1 MTETDSA
8 LPVAATDVQVTRAPE
23 LRHGVL
29 LIDKEA
35 GWTSHDVVQKVRR
48 ILKEKKV
55 GHCGTLDP
63 SATGLLLVTVGRA
76 TRLTR
81 FLIRAPKVY
90 EGTLKLGLA
99 TDTYDAE
106 GTVTAQAPF
115 GHVTLEAISGL
126 MAGVVGTFDQT
137 PPPYSAKKVKGVK
150 LYEHARRGE
159 EVEVEAKSVT
169 VFEYCP
175 VGGLVEGTVGF
186 RLSCTSGT
194 YARSLVHDL
203 GLKLGCGAHLSSLRR
218 TSIGPFELSAALTL
232 GALSQRLADGGDL
245 RAAWRPFD
253 EIPLPFGEAL
263 LDAQQEQRIEHGQT
277 VLIRDL
283 VGAEGDW
290 VKLLNKR
297 RQFIAVGTVVERIG
311 SAGVGVVQPKVV
323 FK

>member
-1 MTETDSA
+1 MISTPT
-8 LPVAATDVQVTRAPE
+8 PAAPGQE
-23 LRHGVL
+23 LRHGLL
-29 LIDKEA
+29 LIDKER

-48 ILKEKKV
+48 LIKEKKV

-63 SATGLLLVTVGRA
+63 AATGLLVITVGRA

-81 FLIRAPKVY
+81 FLIKAPKVY
-90 EGTLKLGLA
+90 EGALRLGTA

-106 GTVTAQAPF
+106 GTVVAEKPF
-115 GHVTLEAISGL
+115 
-126 MAGVVGTFDQT
+126 AGIDRPAVAAVMSEFEGTFDQT

-159 EVEVEAKSVT
+159 EVEVEGKSVT
-169 VFEYCP
+169 VFEFSP
-175 VGGLVEGTVGF
+175 QGELSEGALGF

-194 YARSLVHDL
+194 YARSLVHDV
-203 GLKLGCGAHLSSLRR
+203 GQRLGCGAHLSALRR
-218 TSIGPFELSAALTL
+218 TSIGPFELPAAVTL
-232 GALSQRLADGGDL
+232 GRLAEKL
-245 RAAWRPFD
+245 AAAEPLESTWTAFD
-253 EIPLPFGEAL
+253 EIPLPFGEAT
-263 LDAQQEQRIEHGQT
+263 LDPQQEQRIEHGQT

-283 VGAEGDW
+283 EGTEGDW

-297 RQFIAVGTVVERIG
+297 RQFVAIGTVVERIG